1 MLLPG
6 TKKSSPSATKE
17 VRGDAATSR
26 SAEQSDLADGA
37 TSVVE
42 EMEHNTEDL
51 VDDANQP

>member
-17 VRGDAATSR
+17 VRGDTATSR